1 MESERRCVPPCIRLI
16 SEDDPHG
23 FCFECLGEE
32 HAALGLEGECE
43 HCDQLPIKVLRAR
56 LAFFKEERAAAP
68 SLQSWGSRVDLAEA
82 RETGT
87 PLSLA
92 ISPDQEVLASVS
104 EARPG
109 ASSERAE
116 DTSSLASAEIDLESA
131 TSERSSRDDKAY
143 EELLGVVTR
152 AVDRLKLDWPQ
163 EQETLKRSKLD
174 DRFLSGGRGEGPQ
187 RRSLPFFG
195 DLHDE
200 LARSWSKPYS
210 SRVFVPSTSIY
221 STIVDSQARGY
232 MMMPQVEET
241 LAGYLSPGSS
251 SSLKKPM
258 LPTKPCR
265 LTSSLVGKAYQ
276 AAGQA
281 GASLHTMAVLQAYQA
296 DLLKD
301 LSTGGT
307 IDEEAFLELRRATD
321 LSLRATKQTARAI
334 GRSMAAMVSTE
345 RHLWLNLT
353 GIKERDRSFL
363 LDAPVSPSG
372 LFGDAVNSVVT
383 RFREARRHE
392 EAFVR
397 FLPRRAQASGP
408 SATQSRPG
416 LVSLRRD
423 VQKESVASRAP
434 PRKDWGAARR
444 TPQSASKRPDLRS
457 ILTKKKVLRVET
469 TVLPPPP
476 LVFRGAAVSDE
487 VLHGRLPPA
496 MFQDTISEVSKLV
509 PLSEKLAAWK
519 LLPDIS
525 PWVVRTVEKG
535 YRIQF
540 AYRPPRFN
548 GVVSTSVKPERVH
561 LLTQEL
567 QTLLDKGAI
576 EHVPLPDRDSGY
588 YSRYFLVPKKDG
600 GLRPILDLRGLN
612 RYLRT
617 YKFKMLTIKMIVS
630 QIQSRDWFVTIDLK
644 DAYFHVEILPQ
655 HRRFLR
661 FAFGGEAY
669 QYRVLPFGLA
679 LSPRTYTKCMD
690 AALAPLR
697 LQGIRILNYIDD
709 WLILARSQE
718 LALRHRDV
726 VLAHLRSL
734 GLRLNA
740 KKSVL
745 SPAQR
750 TTYLGVVWDSI
761 TMQAQLSP
769 ARVESILNTLKNI
782 KLGHK
787 VTLHYFQRVLGLMAA
802 ASTVIPLGLLHMRP
816 FQLWLRARDFHPR
829 ANPQR
834 QIRVTRQGLRT
845 LSMWFRPRFL
855 TLGPTLGPCCR
866 RKMLTT
872 DASLKGW
879 GAVLNGR
886 PAQGIWRGH
895 HLNWHINCLEM
906 MAVFQALKYFLQ
918 QLRGFHVLVRVD
930 STAVV
935 SYINRQGGLRSRR
948 LNRLAQQILLWAQD
962 KFLSLRA
969 IYIPGHMNMG
979 ADFLSRQAVT
989 HGEWKLHPEVV
1000 SQIWERF
1007 YEAEVDLFAS
1017 QETAQCP
1024 LYFSLTPPAPLGL
1037 DAMAHMWPRLR
1048 LAPLADQSMVLRS
1061 NIPPRRLA
1069 VGDSGQERSPISGA
1083 GDNIS
1088 SPARALEP
1096 SCLAPEG
1103 DQLRD
1108 AGLPADVVETIL
1120 SARAPSTRRSYA
1132 LKWRVFESWCVTHH
1146 ADPVHCQVVSVL
1158 EFLQEKLSSGISPG
1172 TLRVYVAAISACHT
1186 LIDGV
1191 SVGKHPLVARFI
1203 RGARRLRP
1211 PTRATVPSW
1220 DLAIVLEGLSGTPF
1234 EPLESAHVRF
1244 LTLKMF
1250 FLMAITSLK
1259 RIGDLQALAT
1269 SPSCLDFA
1277 PGLLSPLRRSLHR
1290 SRKGYTYCVQY
1301 VLFKFMS
1308 TAQAS
1313 GVSQSNF
1320 SYAMGAATGGAAATK
1335 RIMSHWVRDA
1345 IALAYEARGQAS
1357 PLELRAHSTRGVAS
1371 STAIARGAPPAT
1383 SV

>member
-1 MESERRCVPPCIRLI
+1 MILMVFASSVWGKNTLPSGSRESASTATSYRSKCFVRGSLFQRRASRR
-16 SEDDPHG
+16 S
-23 FCFECLGEE
+23 
-32 HAALGLEGECE
+32 
-43 HCDQLPIKVLRAR
+43 
-56 LAFFKEERAAAP
+56 

-131 TSERSSRDDKAY
+131 TSEHSSRDDKAY
-143 EELLGVVTR
+143 EELLGVV
-152 AVDRLKLDWPQ
+152 A
-163 EQETLKRSKLD
+163 
-174 DRFLSGGRGEGPQ
+174 GGRDLSDGL
-187 RRSLPFFG
+187 SPFFG

-444 TPQSASKRPDLRS
+444 TPQSALKRPDLRS
-457 ILTKKKVLRVET
+457 ILTKKRIGAPSRHPQET

-496 MFQDTISEVSKLV
+496 MFQDTVHLTSPQISEVSKLV

-750 TTYLGVVWDSI
+750 TTYLGVGFRSHGSCIHGDTFGSSAHETVPVV
-761 TMQAQLSP
+761 AQSPGISSKGQSPEANKGYAPGASYPFYVVQTPVSDLGSHSRSVLSLQDANDRRLPQGLGCGLEWPSSPRDLERSSSQLAHQLPRNDGCISGPEILSP
-769 ARVESILNTLKNI
+769 AVKRLPCPSA
-782 KLGHK
+782 GGQHS
-787 VTLHYFQRVLGLMAA
+787 G
-802 ASTVIPLGLLHMRP
+802 GLLHKSPGRTAFAPPEQVSAAGSALGTGQVPVPQSDLYSGAYEYGSRLSVQTSCDTRGMETP
-816 FQLWLRARDFHPR
+816 PR
-829 ANPQR
+829 SSQSN
-834 QIRVTRQGLRT
+834 
-845 LSMWFRPRFL
+845 
-855 TLGPTLGPCCR
+855 LG
-866 RKMLTT
+866 K
-872 DASLKGW
+872 
-879 GAVLNGR
+879 
-886 PAQGIWRGH
+886 I
-895 HLNWHINCLEM
+895 
-906 MAVFQALKYFLQ
+906 
-918 QLRGFHVLVRVD
+918 
-930 STAVV
+930 
-935 SYINRQGGLRSRR
+935 LRSRGGPLCFTGDSTMSPLLLSDSSSSPGSGR
-948 LNRLAQQILLWAQD
+948 DGPHVAQTASVRISPDCSA
-962 KFLSLRA
+962 
-969 IYIPGHMNMG
+969 PGSPSQG
-979 ADFLSRQAVT
+979 PST
-989 HGEWKLHPEVV
+989 GV
-1000 SQIWERF
+1000 S
-1007 YEAEVDLFAS
+1007 
-1017 QETAQCP
+1017 P
-1024 LYFSLTPPAPLGL
+1024 LIDS
-1037 DAMAHMWPRLR
+1037 
-1048 LAPLADQSMVLRS
+1048 APLADQSMVLRS

-1220 DLAIVLEGLSGTPF
+1220 DLAIVLE
-1234 EPLESAHVRF
+1234 ENR
-1244 LTLKMF
+1244 
-1250 FLMAITSLK
+1250 
-1259 RIGDLQALAT
+1259 DLQALAT

-1277 PGLLSPLRRSLHR
+1277 PGLVKAILHPHPNYLPKVPFLTINPVVLEAFSPPPFTSPEQERLHLLCPVR
-1290 SRKGYTYCVQY
+1290 ALQIYVHRTSQWRKSEQ
-1301 VLFKFMS
+1301 LFICY
-1308 TAQAS
+1308 
-1313 GVSQSNF
+1313 GGRNR
-1320 SYAMGAATGGAAATK
+1320 GAAATK

-1371 STAIARGAPPAT
+1371 STAIARGAPLQQVCDAAGWSSPHTFIRFYSLDVHAT
-1383 SV
+1383 PGSHVLESTSQSHV